1 MMAASPVLAKTK
13 AGRVLLLGLSLF
25 ILLMCVLLAALCIN
39 PAFGP
44 PRRESCSDPSAQA
57 ALCRVSSYTA
67 NLTSN
72 LVAGK
77 ADPGIQ
83 SIQDVMDRNKRSG
96 DKRDKICTFP
106 GLNKVIETLYPRV
119 PSNRVRPRINAASPD
134 RTRASPDRTRCR
146 RRECPSV

>member
-106 GLNKVIETLYPRV
+106 GFEKVVETLYPGAPLIEYALASTQPRPIGLAAV
-119 PSNRVRPRINAASPD
+119 GANVR
-134 RTRASPDRTRCR
+134 RC
-146 RRECPSV
+146 ECQFV